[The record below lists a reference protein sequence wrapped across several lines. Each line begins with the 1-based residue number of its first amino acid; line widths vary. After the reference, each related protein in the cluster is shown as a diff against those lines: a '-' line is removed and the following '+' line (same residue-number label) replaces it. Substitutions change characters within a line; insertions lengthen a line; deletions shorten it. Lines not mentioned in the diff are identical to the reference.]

1 MMSIKS
7 KVLSFFV
14 VFTVVLISV
23 VGAMLLF
30 ERSRIDQQAT
40 ETTETLAVQATE
52 TAEKDLKRLTALIG
66 EQVTTVEEEIDNS
79 MLNAALILK
88 EMDQHS
94 EVTLAQLE
102 QLKKT
107 TGMNDY
113 YITDSNG
120 VFTLT
125 TEESATGL
133 SLFDIWDGY
142 RMLLTGEADFLPSTL
157 KIKVETGEIFK
168 FTAIPRA
175 DGKGIVQSAL
185 AADGIEEMLT
195 AFFSQDFGLQSLN
208 LFDSTYLAL
217 TDNTAESGS
226 SKFTKGEITTDE
238 KVIDIFKGAEASVTF
253 ADNRAEVYAPVY
265 YNGDVRY
272 ALYASIDT
280 TPYFVATNYTTA
292 ALAEVNNKI
301 SSSIMNI
308 IIVSVVITI
317 GLLIILS
324 LMISRQLKP
333 LSVFAKRL
341 RKLGSNTDSNAE
353 VANVK
358 EAELRAIQEAIDDV
372 NQHYKDILTSVEG
385 NTQAVSKAQ
394 SEYSAEM
401 RTTTET
407 LKQVTQA
414 VRSTASNSQEQA
426 EQVVQAEQNL
436 DKNTEVLHQVLVQTD
451 ELAQYS
457 SDTKSATMRSMEGI
471 DVLSKTIDTISKE
484 VVYNGERVNVL
495 LTSSSQISTIIQLI
509 ESIADNTNLLAL
521 NASIE
526 AARAGEHGK
535 GFAVVAD
542 EVRKLAE
549 QSTGATRKI
558 SDILLDLQGE
568 IQLAKESND
577 QQTTTIE
584 ASKSEMDQARQSIN
598 LLIEGTELSR
608 KKIEQLDELVEH
620 LQAVSNEENQIFS
633 TLYSS
638 IQSNAANS
646 EELLSMV
653 EDVSVSVQRL
663 NELLDKLVN
672 HTSELEKLF

>member
-1 MMSIKS
+1 MSIKS

-30 ERSRIDQQAT
+30 ERSRIDKQAT

-66 EQVTTVEEEIDNS
+66 EQVTTMEEEIDNS

-238 KVIDIFKGAEASVTF
+238 KVTDIFKGAEASVTF

-372 NQHYKDILTSVEG
+372 NQHYKDILTSVKG

-653 EDVSVSVQRL
+653 EDVSVSVHRL